1 MFCAFSLQAAPVD
14 RNPSGNLI
22 RTHGARANNLH
33 GDFDSAL
40 IAWRSWLAQA
50 WQQVGDIVPR
60 MPIQA
65 SAKTLLIQVMS
76 NQTDTS
82 AQHEK
87 TIQNTH
93 VEIIF
98 GLFSAECAAV
108 AHQVD
113 EADSDTAV
121 DVEDQIILLAR
132 GDCLNSDSV
141 IQHLAAWEA
150 LLDEF
155 LDELDTEI
163 GIVAGFNLV
172 TDTGDCDCQR
182 SCRV

>member
-1 MFCAFSLQAAPVD
+1 
-14 RNPSGNLI
+14 
-22 RTHGARANNLH
+22 
-33 GDFDSAL
+33 
-40 IAWRSWLAQA
+40 
-50 WQQVGDIVPR
+50 

-65 SAKTLLIQVMS
+65 GAKTLLIKVMS
-76 NQTDTS
+76 NQTDAS
-82 AQHEK
+82 AQHEE
-87 TIQNTH
+87 TVQNTH

-121 DVEDQIILLAR
+121 DVENQVVLLAS
-132 GDCLNSDSV
+132 GDSLNSDGV

-163 GIVAGFNLV
+163 GVVAGFNLV
-172 TDTGDCDCQR
+172 ADTGDCDCQR
-182 SCRV
+182 SCCV